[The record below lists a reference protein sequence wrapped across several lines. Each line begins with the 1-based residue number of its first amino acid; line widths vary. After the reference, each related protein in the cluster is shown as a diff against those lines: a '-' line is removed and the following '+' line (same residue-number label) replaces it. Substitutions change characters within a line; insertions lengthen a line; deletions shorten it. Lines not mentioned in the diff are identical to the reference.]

1 MPNNSTI
8 KTVSAICAAG
18 ILVIGGLSSLVD
30 ADVLLIQTIQEA
42 PANSPEGIPRPGR
55 GMSMAEVEQIY
66 GPPNSKHAAVGNP
79 PISRWEYEQY
89 SVFFESDYVLHSVVR
104 RPPKP

>member
-1 MPNNSTI
+1 MPHNSTI
-8 KTVSAICAAG
+8 KTVSAICLAG

-30 ADVLLIQTIQEA
+30 ADVLLIQTIQDA

-55 GMSMAEVEQIY
+55 GMTMAEVERVY
-66 GPPNSKHAAVGNP
+66 GPPDKKLAAVGNP
-79 PISRWEYEQY
+79 PISRWEYERY